1 MRRALTPILVAGL
14 MCHPFGGVV
23 ATAQEDSGTLAP
35 IDADRSLPLDPALV
49 SGRLENGLRYF
60 ILENGSPPDRVELQL
75 RIDVGSLDELDNE
88 RGVARFAE
96 ELTVQWARGGALDR
110 LRARGLDEI
119 EDLTSRTG
127 YDATV
132 FGLSLPSVA
141 SLDDG
146 LSVLAS
152 MARGGLIDSSMV
164 ESTRRSIGAAL
175 RARGDGAARAR
186 AQWLQDLGGA
196 SLLGQRPPESDAEAV
211 AQITPE
217 VVAVFRKRW
226 YVASN
231 MTLLVVGSVDAE
243 HARRLIEGAM
253 GGLEGGELPERQDRG
268 IRVARHRRA
277 VVGSDPELAGA
288 QLALLRIAPV
298 REPIGTVGGLRRHVL
313 EQTAMLAMEIRLR
326 SAMSEGRLS
335 VGELSVYGADLFR
348 TMQYAQIAAVT
359 EGESWRRALRQLCEE
374 VARVRAHGFLPGEV
388 REARRRME
396 TRLEHFVDGRQTM
409 PSAELIR
416 WLGFTDARG
425 HAWIDPERELALTRR
440 ILLEADG
447 ERLLE
452 VFRGL
457 VPEGEE
463 AVLVSAP
470 GGDDAPTREEVLEIA
485 TRALTARTDPVRER
499 VLTDRLYERL
509 PEPGQ
514 IVEIS
519 AHPPSGVWSAV
530 LSNGVRAHHVRLPG
544 DRVIVQLAIS
554 PPAREA
560 APGEGMAQ
568 VAAAALNEPA
578 LPGMGSIGVR
588 RVLVD
593 AGLGVKAWSEGGR
606 VYVRIEGDPE
616 HVESAMELGGRVVTD
631 PLIEAPAFE
640 RWRGRR
646 LSELIERERD
656 PLWRAEQALR
666 EAMGAEEAPSV
677 EMVRGITLERAR
689 DWLAQV
695 VRRGQVEAAVVG
707 NVSRTEAFEL
717 CERYLGSIAPRPAG
731 AGGRPEEGGA
741 SSGGEGEIRVRVET
755 RTPVAG
761 VAVGVWAPDAGRV
774 RETHLLSLGAR
785 VLEQRLTRA
794 LRGEMGVVDRATV
807 RIEPGEAGRG
817 SGLMLIA
824 VETAPAWADRV
835 ARVIDRELMAL
846 SEDGPGEE
854 ELASVMRRVE
864 RVYLDAIRTPGFWA
878 GRLCDMDQVARSLDD
893 VVGVLDRHAT
903 FTPEQVREALRASLG
918 TRPPTRVIAS
928 PEER

>member
-14 MCHPFGGVV
+14 MCHTVCGGG
-23 ATAQEDSGTLAP
+23 AALAQEGSRALAP
-35 IDADRSLPLDPALV
+35 IDAGRSLPIDPALV

-75 RIDVGSLDELDNE
+75 RVDAGSLDELDSE

-96 ELTVQWARGGALDR
+96 ELSHRWARGEALDR

-127 YDATV
+127 YDSTM
-132 FGLSLPSVA
+132 FGLSLPSAA
-141 SLDDG
+141 SLEDG

-164 ESTRRSIGAAL
+164 ESTRRSISAAL

-196 SLLGQRPPESDAEAV
+196 SLLGQRPPESDAEAI
-211 AQITPE
+211 AGITPE
-217 VVAVFRKRW
+217 AVAVFRKRW
-226 YVASN
+226 YLAPN
-231 MTLLVVGSVDAE
+231 MTLLVVGSVDPENA
-243 HARRLIEGAM
+243 HRLIEQVL
-253 GGLEGGELPERQDRG
+253 GGLEGGPLPERQDRG
-268 IRVARHRRA
+268 IRVADHRRA

-298 REPIGTVGGLRRHVL
+298 REPVRTVGGLRRYVL
-313 EQTAMLAMEIRLR
+313 EQTAMLAMEVRLR
-326 SAMSEGRLS
+326 SAMSEGRFS
-335 VGELSVYGADLFR
+335 AGELSVYGADLFR
-348 TMQYAQIAAVT
+348 TMQYTQIAAVT

-396 TRLEHFVDGRQTM
+396 TRLERFVDGRQTM

-416 WLGFTDARG
+416 WLGFIDARG

-470 GGDDAPTREEVLEIA
+470 GGDAAPTREEVLEIA
-485 TRALTARTDPVRER
+485 TRALTGPTEPVRER

-544 DRVIVQLAIS
+544 DRVMAQLAIN
-554 PPAREA
+554 PPQGEA
-560 APGEGMAQ
+560 DRVGVLAQ

-616 HVESAMELGGRVVTD
+616 HAEGVMELAGRLVTD

-640 RWRGRR
+640 RWRGRK

-656 PLWRAEQALR
+656 
-666 EAMGAEEAPSV
+666 
-677 EMVRGITLERAR
+677 
-689 DWLAQV
+689 
-695 VRRGQVEAAVVG
+695 AA
-707 NVSRTEAFEL
+707 
-717 CERYLGSIAPRPAG
+717 
-731 AGGRPEEGGA
+731 
-741 SSGGEGEIRVRVET
+741 
-755 RTPVAG
+755 
-761 VAVGVWAPDAGRV
+761 
-774 RETHLLSLGAR
+774 
-785 VLEQRLTRA
+785 
-794 LRGEMGVVDRATV
+794 
-807 RIEPGEAGRG
+807 
-817 SGLMLIA
+817 
-824 VETAPAWADRV
+824 
-835 ARVIDRELMAL
+835 
-846 SEDGPGEE
+846 
-854 ELASVMRRVE
+854 
-864 RVYLDAIRTPGFWA
+864 
-878 GRLCDMDQVARSLDD
+878 
-893 VVGVLDRHAT
+893 
-903 FTPEQVREALRASLG
+903 
-918 TRPPTRVIAS
+918 
-928 PEER
+928 